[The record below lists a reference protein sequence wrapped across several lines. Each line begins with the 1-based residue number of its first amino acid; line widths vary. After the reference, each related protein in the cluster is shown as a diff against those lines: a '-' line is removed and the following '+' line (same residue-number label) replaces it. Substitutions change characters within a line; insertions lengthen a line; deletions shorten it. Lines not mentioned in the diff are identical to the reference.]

1 MYDAFLKAVFADRRM
16 VEILI
21 RRHAPEWVF
30 EIDFSTLR
38 EEPSELISRKT
49 LQRRHPDMIWSARV
63 SNGRRVL
70 FLLEFQRTV
79 EPLMALRTTTYT
91 ALTLEGIAAGPDFRP
106 GDRLPEFVYFVLYHG
121 DGPWTAPDRVTDL
134 LERSDPARYRLVRWS
149 AEAGDDPASAD
160 LTALVLGLARD
171 LSPPDMAK
179 QLGVLWRALEGHGT
193 AGLEGLMART
203 VDTMLELRDYPG
215 RFTREGA
222 TAMAEVMDRFKQ
234 GMEELVRKGRR
245 EGRQQGQALVLR
257 RLAARRFGEETAG
270 RLSAKLEEL
279 DGDDIDGVTDALF
292 ECGTAEE
299 FIERVRM
306 A

>member
-1 MYDAFLKAVFADRRM
+1 MYDAFLKSVFADRRM

-21 RRHAPEWVF
+21 RRHAPEWAF

-38 EEPSELISRKT
+38 EEPSGLVSKKT
-49 LQRRHPDMIWSARV
+49 LQRRHPDMIWSAAV
-63 SNGRRVL
+63 SKGRRVL

-91 ALTLEGIAAGPDFRP
+91 ALTLEGIAAGPDFRA

-121 DGPWTAPDRVTDL
+121 DGPWTAPNRVTDL

-149 AEAGDDPASAD
+149 GEAGDDPGSAD

-171 LSPPDMAK
+171 LSPPDMAE
-179 QLGVLWRALEGHGT
+179 QLAVLWRALERHGT

-203 VDTMLELRDYPG
+203 VNTMLELRDYPG

-234 GMEELVRKGRR
+234 GMEELVRKGQR